1 MLLQNELKG
10 IQAACQKYD
19 AELIAVTKT
28 RSLNELEELLA
39 AGQNT
44 FGENRVQEL
53 LEKKDKLP
61 NTIQWH
67 LIGHLQTNKVK
78 YIADFIT
85 MIHSVDSIKLAKEI
99 NKQAKKH
106 HRIIDC
112 LLQFHVAQ
120 EESKFGISPEN
131 KDAFVQTL
139 MDLDLQH
146 IKIRGIMG
154 MASLTED
161 KQQVQQEF
169 ASLKNIHN
177 SLKNNQFKN
186 LDEFDT
192 LSMGMSGDYE
202 IALKEGST
210 MIRVGSKL
218 FSKI

>member
-85 MIHSVDSIKLAKEI
+85 MIHSVDSIKIAKEI

-177 SLKNNQFKN
+177 SLKNNQFRS
-186 LDEFDT
+186 LDKFDT